1 MTMTATKIF
10 RFDMTPELKSFLTDL
25 VSVLEKHDAEII
37 AADSLNVFLGG
48 VFQQSLDYL
57 TPSDIKREL

>member
-1 MTMTATKIF
+1 MTMTATKMF

-25 VSVLEKHDAEII
+25 ITVLEKHDAEII
-37 AADSLNVFLGG
+37 AATEFNVFLGG